1 MKYSDQQRIQ
11 KIYEK
16 AMGLYEYIVKHQ
28 IKKEDLL
35 TKILLQ
41 WLVTTPL
48 YNIGEHVYNLSREYK
63 ENHNEVQ
70 WAMIDGLRHRLIHDY
85 DGTNWN
91 IIADVVF
98 EELPVLIKQLR
109 ELV

>member
-16 AMGLYEYIVKHQ
+16 AVELYEYIADHQ

-35 TKILLQ
+35 TEIPLQ

-48 YNIGEHVYNLSREYK
+48 YNIGENVYNLSGEYK
-63 ENHNEVQ
+63 KAHNEIQ
-70 WAMIDGLRHRLIHDY
+70 WAMISGLRHRLIHDY

-91 IIADVVF
+91 IIVDVVF
-98 EELPVLIKQLR
+98 EELPILIKQL
-109 ELV
+109 EKLV